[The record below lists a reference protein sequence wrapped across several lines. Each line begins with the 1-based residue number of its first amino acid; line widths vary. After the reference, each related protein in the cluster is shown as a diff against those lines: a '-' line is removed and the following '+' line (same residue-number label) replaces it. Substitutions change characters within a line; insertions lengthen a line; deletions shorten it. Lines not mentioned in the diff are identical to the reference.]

1 MMPQGNVFK
10 LDRKKFPGIAGS
22 GGGGDGGGT
31 VDMEPRV
38 AVLEAHVGHIKEDVS
53 SIKVASERTRSEITE
68 ARVELGKLEERVSHL
83 PSKEFIVKTVVAVL
97 GVLGALITF
106 QQQIQKALGLH

>member
-1 MMPQGNVFK
+1 MPQDNIVTLGGK
-10 LDRKKFPGIAGS
+10 RFPGLAGS

-53 SIKVASERTRSEITE
+53 SIKVASERTRSEITD
-68 ARVELGKLEERVSHL
+68 ARIQLGKLEERVSHL
-83 PSKEFIVKTVVAVL
+83 PGKGFVVITVVVVL
-97 GVLGALITF
+97 GVLGALIIF
-106 QQQIQKALGLH
+106 QQQIQRLLGLH